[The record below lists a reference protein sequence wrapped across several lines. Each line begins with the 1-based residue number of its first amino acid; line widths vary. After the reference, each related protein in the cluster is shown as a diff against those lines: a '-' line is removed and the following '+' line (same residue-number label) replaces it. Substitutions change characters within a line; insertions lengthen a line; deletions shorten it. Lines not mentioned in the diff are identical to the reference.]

1 MAMKTLWMRLG
12 VEVDMT
18 EENYN
23 KVIAGDMD
31 ALTDAIKQNGIDI
44 DGDSYA
50 PLRDEDGEC
59 TGEELEISLP
69 SLKLV
74 QEL

>member
-1 MAMKTLWMRLG
+1 MKTLWMRLG

-50 PLRDEDGEC
+50 PLRDDDGEYI
-59 TGEELEISLP
+59 GEDLEISLP

>member
-1 MAMKTLWMRLG
+1 MKTLWMRLG
-12 VEVDMT
+12 VEVQMT
-18 EENYN
+18 EEAYN
-23 KVIAGDMD
+23 AVIDGDMD
-31 ALTDAIKQNGIDI
+31 ELATQIKQNGVQI

-50 PLRDEDGEC
+50 PLRDEDGEA
-59 TGEELEISLP
+59 TGDELEISLP